1 MIILT
6 AMISWVLLIKW
17 QVRHI
22 HNRGEFMFYDRYHY
36 GQVITWNGYRATCID
51 VKTTDMVIRRHL
63 AGLVKR
69 VLC

>member
-6 AMISWVLLIKW
+6 ALIAWVLLIKW
-17 QVRHI
+17 QVRHM
-22 HNRGEFMFYDRYHY
+22 HNRGEFMFHERYRQ
-36 GQVITWNGYRATCID
+36 GDVITWNGYRATCID
-51 VKTTDMVIRRHL
+51 VKTTYMVIRRHL